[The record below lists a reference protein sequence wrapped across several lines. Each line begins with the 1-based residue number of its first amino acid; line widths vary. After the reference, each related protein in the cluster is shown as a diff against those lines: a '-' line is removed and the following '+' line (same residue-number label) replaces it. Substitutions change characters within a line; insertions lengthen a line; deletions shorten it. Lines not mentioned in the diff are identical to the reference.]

1 MVKAAGHA
9 TLEVI
14 NLLEERVELLA
25 LVHHHLAVLHRRAVE
40 QVVQLHGL
48 VRGGALLVL
57 AAIEA
62 EPEEHVLVELVALG
76 VLGRLQH
83 DVRVALVEVAVLR
96 LRPSLH
102 LERFNPPDLHTRLLP
117 GALPRRLGL
126 CGALARLLVLRAA
139 NLGAVAVLDVERE
152 CLLHGA
158 PAHERVAGR
167 HGKRWSAQAMLDTHV
182 TNRAGGASRPS
193 VFTRRLPHKQNSV
206 LSP

>member
-102 LERFNPPDLHTRLLP
+102 FELLDAPDLEARLLP

-126 CGALARLLVLRAA
+126 RGALARLLFKSSF
-139 NLGAVAVLDVERE
+139 
-152 CLLHGA
+152 GA
-158 PAHERVAGR
+158 PDCQQDLRSH
-167 HGKRWSAQAMLDTHV
+167 QD
-182 TNRAGGASRPS
+182 
-193 VFTRRLPHKQNSV
+193 LP
-206 LSP
+206 